1 MVNLTVTERSASVVL
16 LKHGYSDIEG
26 FQWILTSGNKS
37 MLEDTRRA
45 HFWFKTI
52 PVLVL
57 EQLTD
62 FMNQNCGKYDWLQIK
77 ATYDSHWDIR
87 FEMDGIVQEAEFE
100 DGKLDWIP
108 IQVIID

>member
-1 MVNLTVTERSASVVL
+1 MVNLTVTESSATVVL
-16 LKHGYSDIEG
+16 LKHGVSDIDG
-26 FQWILTSGNKS
+26 FQWILTSGKKS

-45 HFWFKTI
+45 HYFFSAM

-57 EQLTD
+57 EQLSE
-62 FMNQNCGKYDWLQIK
+62 FLNQNWNKYEWVQIK
-77 ATYDSHWDIR
+77 AENDGHWDIR
-87 FEMDGIVQEAEFE
+87 FEMDGIVQEATFD